1 MMNTHWERRD
11 RKIAKRKRFMPDN
24 RRSVRVLYSIMLK
37 KSREVKDGRRRI
49 VRSPD
54 ENIYKDYE
62 KGKSEEP
69 K

>member
-1 MMNTHWERRD
+1 MNTHWERRD
-11 RKIAKRKRFMPDN
+11 RKIAKRKKFTSDN
-24 RRSVRVLYSIMLK
+24 RRSIRILYGIMLK
-37 KSREVKDGRRRI
+37 KAQEAKDGRRRI
-49 VRSPD
+49 VRNPD